1 MTAQLIPLVQI
12 SQLEAQVRAYAAR
25 TSHIQNRL
33 LATFDVLDNIQ
44 YSHAAELTSE
54 TRAKERLSDKLDRY
68 IDVVQAA
75 EMEKDDLRDAVNQLV
90 EKGGSG
96 FYMLK

>member
-1 MTAQLIPLVQI
+1 
-12 SQLEAQVRAYAAR
+12 
-25 TSHIQNRL
+25 
-33 LATFDVLDNIQ
+33 VLDNIQ

-75 EMEKDDLRDAVNQLV
+75 EMEKEDLRDAVIQLV

-96 FYMLK
+96 FTYRRNTFAMFAHVLM